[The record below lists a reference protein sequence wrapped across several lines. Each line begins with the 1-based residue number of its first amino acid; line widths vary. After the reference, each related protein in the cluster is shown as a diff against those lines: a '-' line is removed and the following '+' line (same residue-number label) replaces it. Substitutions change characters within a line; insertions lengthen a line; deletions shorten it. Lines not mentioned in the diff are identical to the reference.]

1 MMLTEQFFLQG
12 RVKLETIPHEMRM
25 SHWVY
30 APRLTDMKSGQVLL
44 DLIGQC
50 WDCQS
55 AIERDNALCLT
66 LDGYPDR
73 ANWLELAF
81 LPDTGRVQ
89 LRAGNIDTKALIVQE
104 FIPQELTGYFDT
116 IRANLLR

>member
-1 MMLTEQFFLQG
+1 MLTEQFFLQG
-12 RVKLETIPHEMRM
+12 RFKLETIPHEIRM

-30 APRLTDMKSGQVLL
+30 APRLTDTQSGQVLL
-44 DLIGQC
+44 DLVGQC

-55 AIERDNALCLT
+55 AIERDNTLCLT

-81 LPDTGRVQ
+81 FPEKERVQ
-89 LRAGNIDTKALIVQE
+89 LKAGNINAKALIAQA
-104 FIPQELTGYFDT
+104 FMPQELTSYLD
-116 IRANLLR
+116 RLRVHLLS